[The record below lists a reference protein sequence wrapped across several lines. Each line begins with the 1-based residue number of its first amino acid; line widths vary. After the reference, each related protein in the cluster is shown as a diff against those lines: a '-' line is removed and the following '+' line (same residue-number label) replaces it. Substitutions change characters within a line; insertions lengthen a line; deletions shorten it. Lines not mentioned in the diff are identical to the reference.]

1 MWLELLELAGI
12 NEKEGNVLLVLS
24 TRDRMK
30 ASDIAKELKTTR
42 LDAYNTL
49 SKLQQRGLVKATAD
63 RPMMFSCPRIQDCV
77 RYLIDIK
84 QSKLNRLNSGLEDLL
99 SGIPEDKR
107 EKAQPSFTE
116 EPEFSVIKERENI
129 YSKLKG
135 MADDTEEKL
144 VLILGKY
151 GILHLCRT
159 GAIEAVN
166 QTAVRGCVVEVI
178 AHVENRTVKF
188 FDKLH
193 ESIEVRHSE
202 ELDSTG
208 FLQDEEVTVQLLHVE
223 ENPVGKGKDDAALII
238 ESQSFSQAQSK
249 LVQTIW
255 EESINFDIAVERFV
269 NNRIVDPLKMTIGE
283 GSFLTIFSEALGF
296 DGELPQEDTPFDPEL
311 FYSAGMEVNKART
324 QLSEGKLSNLQALGI
339 DMNVLLRQIGN
350 RVGLELAF
358 SLRSLSNDIDF
369 LNEMIDWWEFAGL
382 GKMSYD
388 IDSAFSIQ
396 IELAHEIPEDPE
408 ALPVWE
414 LDDGI
419 IEGALSARFSTSD
432 SLSVRKAGQDLSAQS
447 FMYELIETAQI

>member
-1 MWLELLELAGI
+1 
-12 NEKEGNVLLVLS
+12 
-24 TRDRMK
+24 
-30 ASDIAKELKTTR
+30 
-42 LDAYNTL
+42 
-49 SKLQQRGLVKATAD
+49 
-63 RPMMFSCPRIQDCV
+63 
-77 RYLIDIK
+77 
-84 QSKLNRLNSGLEDLL
+84 
-99 SGIPEDKR
+99 
-107 EKAQPSFTE
+107 
-116 EPEFSVIKERENI
+116 
-129 YSKLKG
+129 
-135 MADDTEEKL
+135 
-144 VLILGKY
+144 
-151 GILHLCRT
+151 
-159 GAIEAVN
+159 
-166 QTAVRGCVVEVI
+166 
-178 AHVENRTVKF
+178 
-188 FDKLH
+188 
-193 ESIEVRHSE
+193 
-202 ELDSTG
+202 
-208 FLQDEEVTVQLLHVE
+208 
-223 ENPVGKGKDDAALII
+223 
-238 ESQSFSQAQSK
+238 
-249 LVQTIW
+249 
-255 EESINFDIAVERFV
+255 
-269 NNRIVDPLKMTIGE
+269 MTIGE

-419 IEGALSARFSTSD
+419 IEGALSARFSTSE
-432 SLSVRKAGQDLSAQS
+432 SLSVRKAGHNLAAQS